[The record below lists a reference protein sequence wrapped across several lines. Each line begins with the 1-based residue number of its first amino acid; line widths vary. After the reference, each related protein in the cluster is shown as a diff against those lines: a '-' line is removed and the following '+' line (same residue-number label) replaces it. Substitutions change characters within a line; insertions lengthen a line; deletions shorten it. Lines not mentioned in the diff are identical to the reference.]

1 LSETRFLTRLRTA
14 AQVLRDTPEK
24 PKNDFDTILEP
35 NGDGELVPDPQA
47 SQRSWLPFPTY
58 PTIGGLMLP
67 YGGGADYGDS
77 NNSFARAYTAVW
89 AVRTCVD
96 TYAYAIGQVPTRV
109 IFNATYDR
117 KNDKELA
124 RSDDVKPRHIWYEA
138 TRWHQRRLNI
148 GLISAMLYNSMLTDA
163 IYTLKVISEYNSSPR
178 LQVLNSQG
186 MTVEDSRGYVSRFYY
201 SAAGG
206 QRTYEPDV
214 IAYNHGFNPFYDTRG
229 ASLVAS
235 IINKINIDQNLDTF
249 LQAFFQNDAMPGQT
263 VAPPDGTQWTDAQWE
278 QIKAIFRE
286 QLTGVRNRR
295 RTALFNQAV
304 DVTNNDEPDI
314 SKHMSIEDPVVTAIF
329 SAFGVPQALVG
340 DNSATPYKDAPA
352 LMENFIRLR
361 IKPIAL
367 DLQNYINDLCLPHLD
382 KSRDVRFEFDFSA
395 LESADTTNVNLYE
408 IGNAYVNNLN
418 TLNEAREKM
427 GDPPLEGG
435 DRLSNGLT
443 IEQIKAG
450 AYVKPDG
457 TIVVP
462 EAQPTIPTAPT
473 ALPAAQTPALLPAQ
487 AEREETRSVTVM
499 LGLAN
504 DASLVTLQQQVKS
517 FMKGVQV
524 EWNAPDTFHVTLIH
538 LPDVDDGGLARLMS
552 WCQSVDLP
560 ALALKVGSLNY
571 FQGVGE
577 YAVHFR
583 IRQNPTLTDLQTN
596 TADWLEGQ
604 GYSLSPYSQPS
615 MYAPH
620 ITMGYAQDKPQR
632 WTFDSKLSVQPQ
644 TLQLSYNGEIVYE
657 RDWPEASRHVHRH
670 MEGVETWE
678 LDTPD
683 SLHEAQLKELD
694 QWATFLSARRGKP
707 NTRTFEP
714 NYLRGEKAER
724 IRAAIE
730 AAPPGEEMNVFRAIR
745 QEMAMRDVQATRIQF
760 EDAFDTAIKAALN
773 GHMNRRQWGIE
784 MRRIVLRGINAAY
797 RDGLKAGGVD
807 DEPDQAEQEK
817 ITELN
822 LNQREYINNLSAR
835 LFKDEAVTPEM
846 AEQRAQMWWGNSIQP
861 AYYAGFESAA
871 KNQMVEFVGDDG
883 KESCPDC
890 QRLKGQRHRLKDWTR
905 KNMVPQQ
912 DGESY
917 ECGGWQCQH
926 YLAAIE
932 GRARGSW

>member
-1 LSETRFLTRLRTA
+1 M
-14 AQVLRDTPEK
+14 
-24 PKNDFDTILEP
+24 TI
-35 NGDGELVPDPQA
+35 NGLA
-47 SQRSWLPFPTY
+47 
-58 PTIGGLMLP
+58 IP

-77 NNSFARAYTAVW
+77 NHSFARAYTAVW

-96 TYAYAIGQVPTRV
+96 TYAYAIGQIPTRV
-109 IFNATYDR
+109 IYNATYDR

-138 TRWHQRRLNI
+138 TRWHQRQLNI

-163 IYTLKVISEYNSSPR
+163 IYTLKLMSQYNSSPR

-186 MTVEDSRGYVSRFYY
+186 MTVEDSRGYVTRFYY
-201 SAAGG
+201 SAPGG
-206 QRTYEPDV
+206 QQTYEPDV

-263 VAPPDGTQWTDAQWE
+263 IAPPSGDQWTDSQWE
-278 QIKAIFRE
+278 TIKAIFQEMR
-286 QLTGVRNRR
+286 GVRNRR
-295 RTALFNQAV
+295 RTALFNQPV
-304 DVTNNDEPDI
+304 DVTNNEEPDI

-443 IEQIKAG
+443 LEQIKAG
-450 AYVKPDG
+450 VYVKPDG
-457 TIVVP
+457 SIVMP
-462 EAQPTIPTAPT
+462 EAQPITPTAPT
-473 ALPAAQTPALLPAQ
+473 ALPATQTPALLPAQ
-487 AEREETRSVTVM
+487 AEREETHSGTIM

-504 DASLVTLQQQVKS
+504 DASLVTLQQQVKT

-583 IRQNPTLTDLQTN
+583 IRQNQTLTDLQTS

-604 GYSLSPYSQPS
+604 GYTLSPYSQPS

-644 TLQLSYNGEIVYE
+644 ALQLSYNGEIVYE
-657 RDWPEASRHVHRH
+657 RDWPEVSRHIHQH
-670 MEGVETWE
+670 SEGVETWE
-678 LDTPD
+678 LETPD
-683 SLHEAQLKELD
+683 TLHEAQLKELD
-694 QWATFLSARRGKP
+694 HWMLFTKQHFTNRAKRDGYECT
-707 NTRTFEP
+707 
-714 NYLRGEKAER
+714 YLRGDKAER
-724 IRAAIE
+724 IMTAIQ
-730 AAPPGEEMNVFRAIR
+730 AAPSWDDCQIFRKIR
-745 QEMAMRDVQATRIQF
+745 QEMAVRDVQATRLQF
-760 EDAFDTAIKAALN
+760 EDAFDTAIKAALD

-822 LNQREYINNLSAR
+822 LNQREYINNLSKR

-883 KESCPDC
+883 EESCTDC

>member
-1 LSETRFLTRLRTA
+1 LPETRFLTRLRTA

-58 PTIGGLMLP
+58 PTVGGLMLP

-77 NNSFARAYTAVW
+77 NNSFARAYNSVW

-96 TYAYAIGQVPTRV
+96 TYAYAIGQVPTKIV
-109 IFNATYDR
+109 YNATYDR

-138 TRWHQRRLNI
+138 TRWHQRQLNI
-148 GLISAMLYNSMLTDA
+148 GLVSAMLYNSMLTDA
-163 IYTLKVISEYNSSPR
+163 IYTLKLMSQYNSSPR

-201 SAAGG
+201 NSAGG
-206 QRTYEPDV
+206 YATYEPDV

-235 IINKINIDQNLDTF
+235 IVNKINIDQNLDTF

-263 VAPPDGTQWTDAQWE
+263 IAPPEGIQWTPIQWDA
-278 QIKAIFRE
+278 IKALFRE
-286 QLTGVRNRR
+286 QFVGVRNRR
-295 RTALFNQAV
+295 RTALFEHPV
-304 DVTNNDEPDI
+304 EITNNDEPDI

-382 KSRDVRFEFDFSA
+382 KSRDVRFEFDFDQYNV
-395 LESADTTNVNLYE
+395 ETEADSIKVDNANKLYAGN
-408 IGNAYVNNLN
+408 IG
-418 TLNEAREKM
+418 TLNEAREKV
-427 GDPPLEGG
+427 GLPKLPGG
-435 DRLSNGLT
+435 DVFQSGAT
-443 IEQIKAG
+443 IDSFQ
-450 AYVKPDG
+450 P
-457 TIVVP
+457 VP
-462 EAQPTIPTAPT
+462 EVQPTAPTAPT

-487 AEREETRSVTVM
+487 AEREETRSVAIM
-499 LGLAN
+499 LSLAN

-552 WCQSVDLP
+552 WSQSVDLP

-583 IRQNPTLTDLQTN
+583 IRQNQMLTDLQTN

-604 GYSLSPYSQPS
+604 GFSLSPYSQPS

-657 RDWPEASRHVHRH
+657 RDWPEASRHMYSHS
-670 MEGVETWE
+670 EGVETWE

-683 SLHEAQLKELD
+683 SLHDAQLKELD
-694 QWATFLSARRGKP
+694 HWMLFTKQHFTNRAKRDGYECT
-707 NTRTFEP
+707 
-714 NYLRGEKAER
+714 YLRGDKAER
-724 IRAAIE
+724 IMAAIQ
-730 AAPPGEEMNVFRAIR
+730 AAQSWDECQIFREIR
-745 QEMAMRDVQATRIQF
+745 QEMAVRDVQATRLQF
-760 EDAFDTAIKAALN
+760 EDAFDTMIQAALS
-773 GHMNRRQWGIE
+773 GEKNRRQTRIE
-784 MRRIVLRGINAAY
+784 LGRIVARGIQAAF

-807 DEPDQAEQEK
+807 AEPDEAEQEK
-817 ITELN
+817 ITELTD
-822 LNQREYINNLSAR
+822 NQRQYINGLMDQI
-835 LFKDEAVTPEM
+835 FKDETVTPAM
-846 AEQRAQMWWGNSIQP
+846 SEQRAANWWVGSVQP
-861 AYYAGFESAA
+861 AYYAGFASAA
-871 KNQMVEFVGDDG
+871 KNQMVEFGG
-883 KESCPDC
+883 KSGKDSCREC
-890 QRLKGQRHRLKDWTR
+890 TLLMGQRHRLKDVIR
-905 KNMVPQQ
+905 KQFIP
-912 DGESY
+912 GEHRESFT
-917 ECGGWQCQH
+917 CGSWNCDH
-926 YLAAIE
+926 RWFPVE
-932 GRARGSW
+932 GKARGNWA